1 MNGIVSGKAEKPSG
15 SLVFKKVA
23 EYDLSTV
30 SGYDSATL
38 NLKNNGLAENGYV
51 HIVSVS
57 GKELFANVAMLG
69 QSRDPTPF
77 YDEVPNS
84 SSYFMARS
92 PRSEYPPEDVSI
104 WSSTMPINQFVKVF
118 EIGTLE

>member
-23 EYDLSTV
+23 ECDLSTV

-38 NLKNNGLAENGYV
+38 SLEDNGLAENGYV
-51 HIVSVS
+51 HIVSIS
-57 GKELFANVAMLG
+57 GRELFVNVAMLG

-77 YDEVPNS
+77 YEAVPNS

-92 PRSEYPPEDVSI
+92 PRSEYPPVDVSV
-104 WSSTMPINQFVKVF
+104 WSATMPINQLVKVF